1 MRGKSKHKIEYQIL
15 LSLALLSIGFGLW
28 GNFRQLWLQDTNFLV
43 EQISDVLSVASF
55 FSAIV
60 LFICSVKLK
69 LNNIQNFIA
78 GSILLKII
86 VMSFLYLLKLLDYTS
101 IKLVIDVLIILDVV
115 LEKIIISS
123 IYPFI
128 LTIEVSDTLYSK
140 RKLVEYL
147 FRDIGILL
155 GGVLIGKK
163 LFKITVNYNI
173 CLFLSIIFLYISFWI
188 FATIRLKVGKAESKI
203 SFKYLFQDQIT
214 NFYFLYEFIGSIAF
228 SIGLGLKML
237 MLTNGLSFSAG
248 EATTY
253 LLVIGLFA
261 DILGVIILKYL
272 TPKNDYITIALK
284 FGFRFLFYLIA
295 FLSNNMIMVLV
306 AITWSILIS
315 TSYENIIEA
324 PYINRINKTYQLF
337 FTDIRYMIGMIGDA
351 IGLFFVGLIY
361 QYGLPSMLGLS
372 AFFMIFQIGCAYL
385 LVYFRKKESFNR
397 GVV

>member
-1 MRGKSKHKIEYQIL
+1 MRGKSRHKIEHQIL

-101 IKLVIDVLIILDVV
+101 IKLAIDILIILDVV

-128 LTIEVSDTLYSK
+128 LTIEVSDRLYSK

-155 GGVLIGKK
+155 GGVLIGKQ

-173 CLFLSIIFLYISFWI
+173 CLYIINITYI
-188 FATIRLKVGKAESKI
+188 
-203 SFKYLFQDQIT
+203 
-214 NFYFLYEFIGSIAF
+214 
-228 SIGLGLKML
+228 
-237 MLTNGLSFSAG
+237 
-248 EATTY
+248 
-253 LLVIGLFA
+253 
-261 DILGVIILKYL
+261 
-272 TPKNDYITIALK
+272 
-284 FGFRFLFYLIA
+284 
-295 FLSNNMIMVLV
+295 
-306 AITWSILIS
+306 
-315 TSYENIIEA
+315 
-324 PYINRINKTYQLF
+324 
-337 FTDIRYMIGMIGDA
+337 
-351 IGLFFVGLIY
+351 
-361 QYGLPSMLGLS
+361 
-372 AFFMIFQIGCAYL
+372 
-385 LVYFRKKESFNR
+385 
-397 GVV
+397 